1 MTADEALA
9 IVETLLDYKSLN
21 HVQEIVFRQSW
32 EGRSYQQ
39 ISRTSGYDYS
49 YLKDTGSKLWKQ
61 LGKAFGEKVTKD
73 NLKSVL
79 RRYLRRN
86 QVSFERNQVIEIHL
100 NNGSGINVANI
111 SEARLLFAN
120 LNEFHCDRADFDK
133 EKRPDDRTILGED
146 EINGEEES
154 HPIAHEYS
162 SENITY
168 YWNGLYFRSLA
179 EVKIAEALDRAEVLF
194 FPKATARL
202 QTPDGKQN
210 EEPHFLVY
218 YEGKSGILKVDVPQ
232 ETESDR
238 DRVLQSQGIQ
248 LVRYYDPIQ
257 CRAEPDTVVREFLQ
271 LLR

>member
-9 IVETLLDYKSLN
+9 IVETLLDYNSLN

-32 EGRSYQQ
+32 EGRSYRQ
-39 ISRTSGYDYS
+39 IATRSGYDYS
-49 YLKDTGSKLWKQ
+49 YIKDTGSKLWKQ
-61 LGKAFGEKVTKD
+61 LSSVFGEKVKKD

-86 QVSFERNQVIEIHL
+86 QVNFYRNQVIEINL
-100 NNGSGINVANI
+100 NNGTGNVANI
-111 SEARLLFAN
+111 SQARLLFTR
-120 LNEFHCDRADFDK
+120 LNELHCDRADLDK
-133 EKRPDDRTILGED
+133 EKRHDDRTILGED
-146 EINGEEES
+146 EINGEEEDR
-154 HPIAHEYS
+154 PIAHEYS

-168 YWNGLYFRSLA
+168 YWNGWYFRSLA
-179 EVKIAEALDRAEVLF
+179 EVKIAEALDRAAVLF

-218 YEGKSGILKVDVPQ
+218 YEGKLGILKVDVPQ

-238 DRVLQSQGIQ
+238 DLVLQSQGIQ
-248 LVRYYDPIQ
+248 LVRHYDPIQ